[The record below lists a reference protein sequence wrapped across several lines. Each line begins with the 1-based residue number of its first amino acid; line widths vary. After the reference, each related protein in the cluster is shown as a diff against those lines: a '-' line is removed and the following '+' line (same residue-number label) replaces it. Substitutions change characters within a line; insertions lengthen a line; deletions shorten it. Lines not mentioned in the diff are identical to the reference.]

1 MHVGIVDI
9 ADITK
14 IFYHKHVDLADIADI
29 TKTFYYKHMDLA
41 DIADTTNGC
50 KALVV
55 SAILAKSTCML
66 VIAKRFH

>member
-1 MHVGIVDI
+1 M
-9 ADITK
+9 
-14 IFYHKHVDLADIADI
+14 DLADIADI
-29 TKTFYYKHMDLA
+29 TKIFYYKHMDLA
-41 DIADTTNGC
+41 DIADTTKTFGC